1 MKISNN
7 PTEYL
12 LLKAMTNSEWD
23 DCNFAIIHITEEWKV
38 NQKKRLE
45 VSKIV
50 ENDNDLKWLNYA
62 DTDIE
67 FFKFSLKKYPQ
78 IEEWLSGKNQFF
90 VELEK
95 GDLKELSQPQNNL
108 YCYQMQVYR
117 NGNAIYNSFGKNT
130 NEEFWTQEFSLWEL
144 TKEI

>member
-78 IEEWLSGKNQFF
+78 IEEWLSGKNQF
-90 VELEK
+90 L
-95 GDLKELSQPQNNL
+95 
-108 YCYQMQVYR
+108 
-117 NGNAIYNSFGKNT
+117 
-130 NEEFWTQEFSLWEL
+130 
-144 TKEI
+144 

>member
-1 MKISNN
+1 MA
-7 PTEYL
+7 L
-12 LLKAMTNSEWD
+12 
-23 DCNFAIIHITEEWKV
+23 WK
-38 NQKKRLE
+38 K
-45 VSKIV
+45 SI
-50 ENDNDLKWLNYA
+50 
-62 DTDIE
+62 
-67 FFKFSLKKYPQ
+67 
-78 IEEWLSGKNQFF
+78 F